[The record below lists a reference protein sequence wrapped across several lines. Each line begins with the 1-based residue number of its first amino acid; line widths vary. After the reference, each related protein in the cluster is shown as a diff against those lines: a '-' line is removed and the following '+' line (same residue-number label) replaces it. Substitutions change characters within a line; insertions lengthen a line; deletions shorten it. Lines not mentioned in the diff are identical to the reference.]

1 MKDKLPTG
9 WDWKKLGDVC
19 SLITKGTTPTTH
31 GFSFQKNGVNFIK
44 IENIEDEVIQ
54 HKTINQFI
62 SNEANDYIR
71 RSKLKENDILFS
83 IAGTIGKIAIV
94 KEKDLPANTNQA
106 LAIIRGYDEFCI
118 DKFLLNILKSSF
130 LFETLKKARGGALQ
144 NISLNDISNC
154 YIPLPPIEEQK
165 KIVTFLESSFTKL
178 DKAIVLVKQN
188 IEKIKQLNESA
199 LSEVFEKLLSDK
211 VIRKKLVD
219 IADVKR
225 GKSKHRPR
233 NDKRLYDGDYP
244 LIQTGDIRN
253 AGKFIT
259 QFSQTYNE
267 TGLAQSKL
275 WEKGTVCLTIA
286 ANIGDV
292 AILGIDA
299 CFPDSAVGIHSKT
312 EDNIYIYYF
321 LKSIK
326 KQLDEKS
333 SASAQ
338 KNLSVEKLSDFYIP
352 IPSLAKQQQ
361 IVSHLDQ
368 LTENNKKLLQ
378 HYQNKLQALQRLK
391 NSVLESAFKGEFKKE
406 QKAKTFNLA
415 FYQMQLIGLSIEANK
430 YDNIPQGEMAIAKDM
445 YLLDRLFQVPT
456 KMNFANHNLGP
467 FAPEIK
473 KGITNKTYFGRKNF
487 PNSQATYVVT
497 QNEAELFKTV
507 SADLKSQVF
516 NGINELNSKLFS
528 KVSPYKRAEA
538 KELFATVLKCIED
551 TQSTEL
557 STIREAMRKWKI
569 EIGQFKTKADKF
581 TEPNTQLVIKFIVKE
596 NWHLKVLGK

>member
-1 MKDKLPTG
+1 MKNSLPKN
-9 WDWKKLGDVC
+9 WEIKSLKSLMDVQNGYAFN
-19 SLITKGTTPTTH
+19 SKQFNEIN
-31 GFSFQKNGVNFIK
+31 GFPIIRIRDIKNGKTETLFSGSFKNEFIVRRGDFLIGMDGEFRCYEWKSNDALLNQRVCRLINFSDMIDKKFIFWGINKYLKEIEDTTSFVTVKHISSNQIK
-44 IENIEDEVIQ
+44 NIE
-54 HKTINQFI
+54 
-62 SNEANDYIR
+62 
-71 RSKLKENDILFS
+71 
-83 IAGTIGKIAIV
+83 
-94 KEKDLPANTNQA
+94 
-106 LAIIRGYDEFCI
+106 
-118 DKFLLNILKSSF
+118 
-130 LFETLKKARGGALQ
+130 
-144 NISLNDISNC
+144 
-154 YIPLPPIEEQK
+154 IPLPPITEQK
-165 KIVTFLESSFTKL
+165 QIVALLEKSISKINQ
-178 DKAIVLVKQN
+178 AITLVIEN
-188 IEKIKQLNESA
+188 IEKIKQLDESA
-199 LSEVFEKLLSDK
+199 FSQVFEKLLSDNVTK
-211 VIRKKLVD
+211 KKLVD

-299 CFPDSAVGIHSKT
+299 CFPDSVVGIHSKT

-368 LTENNKKLLQ
+368 LTENNNKLLQ

-473 KGITNKTYFGRKNF
+473 KGITNKTHFDKKNF

-497 QNEAELFKTV
+497 KNEEELFKTV

-516 NGINELNSKLFS
+516 NGISELNRKLFS
-528 KVSPYKRAEA
+528 KISPYKRAEA

-551 TQSTEL
+551 TQSTDL
-557 STIREAMRKWKI
+557 PTIREAMKNWKI
-569 EIGQFKTKADKF
+569 KIGQFKTKFDKF
-581 TEPNTQLVIKFIVKE
+581 PEPNTKLVIKFIVKE

>member
-1 MKDKLPTG
+1 MKDKIPAN
-9 WDWKKLGDVC
+9 WEWKTLREIALFRRGSFPQPYGSKEWYDGEDSMPFVQVADINKDMELVKITNQRISKLAQSKSVFVPKGTVIISIQGSIGRVAITQYDSYVDRTIAIFEKFFID
-19 SLITKGTTPTTH
+19 LDKKFFTFQLKRKFEYEKDYARGATLKTITKEEFAKFTLPVPPVKE
-31 GFSFQKNGVNFIK
+31 QKQIVALLEKSISK
-44 IENIEDEVIQ
+44 
-54 HKTINQFI
+54 INQAI
-62 SNEANDYIR
+62 TLVNE
-71 RSKLKENDILFS
+71 
-83 IAGTIGKIAIV
+83 
-94 KEKDLPANTNQA
+94 
-106 LAIIRGYDEFCI
+106 
-118 DKFLLNILKSSF
+118 
-130 LFETLKKARGGALQ
+130 
-144 NISLNDISNC
+144 
-154 YIPLPPIEEQK
+154 
-165 KIVTFLESSFTKL
+165 
-178 DKAIVLVKQN
+178 N
-188 IEKIKQLNESA
+188 IEKIKQLDESA
-199 LSEVFEKLLSDK
+199 FSQVFEKLLSDK
-211 VIRKKLVD
+211 VTKKKLVD

-275 WEKGTVCLTIA
+275 WGKGTVCLTIA

-299 CFPDSAVGIHSKT
+299 CFPDSVVGIHSKT

-326 KQLDEKS
+326 KQLDDKS

-368 LTENNKKLLQ
+368 LTENNNKLLQ

-391 NSVLESAFKGEFKKE
+391 NSILESAFKGEFKKE

>member
-1 MKDKLPTG
+1 MKNNLPKG
-9 WDWKKLGDVC
+9 WELKKLG
-19 SLITKGTTPTTH
+19 SITDINIGKTPPRSNPEYFKGTNVWLSIRDMKTSQISQSSEKLTDEAIQKFNIKAIKQGTLLM
-31 GFSFQKNGVNFIK
+31 SFKLTLGKLAFANCDLYTNEAIASLP
-44 IENIEDEVIQ
+44 
-54 HKTINQFI
+54 INKDFLDIVDKKYLFFALQFI
-62 SNEANDYIR
+62 DLEVEMDNAVKGKTLNKE
-71 RSKLKENDILFS
+71 KLKN
-83 IAGTIGKIAIV
+83 
-94 KEKDLPANTNQA
+94 
-106 LAIIRGYDEFCI
+106 
-118 DKFLLNILKSSF
+118 LNVPI
-130 LFETLKKARGGALQ
+130 
-144 NISLNDISNC
+144 
-154 YIPLPPIEEQK
+154 PPISEQK
-165 KIVTFLESSFTKL
+165 KIITILENSFAKI
-178 DKAIVLVKQN
+178 DKSIALVKEN
-188 IEKIKQLNESA
+188 ICKIKQLDESA
-199 LSEVFEKLLSDK
+199 FSQVFEKLLNEK
-211 VIRKKLVD
+211 ATKKKLVE

-233 NDKRLYDGDYP
+233 NDKRLYDGNYP

-299 CFPDSAVGIHSKT
+299 CFPDSVVGIHSKT

-326 KQLDEKS
+326 KQLDDKS

-368 LTENNKKLLQ
+368 LTENNNKLLH
-378 HYQNKLQALQRLK
+378 HYQNKLEALQRLK

-430 YDNIPQGEMAIAKDM
+430 YNNIPQGEMAIAKDM

-473 KGITNKTYFGRKNF
+473 KGITNKTHFDKKNF

-497 QNEAELFKTV
+497 KNEEELFKTV

-516 NGINELNSKLFS
+516 NGISELNRKLFS
-528 KVSPYKRAEA
+528 KISPYKRAEA

-551 TQSTEL
+551 TQSTDL
-557 STIREAMRKWKI
+557 STIREAMKNWKI
-569 EIGQFKTKADKF
+569 KIGQFKTKFDKF
-581 TEPNTQLVIKFIVKE
+581 PESNTQLVIKFIVKE
-596 NWHLKVLGK
+596 NWHLKVLK